1 MEQAEQVCH
10 ISVKTFGDKEDPEST
25 HLAIALMIRIQ
36 EMYQTGEVK
45 RMELKGLWD
54 DCGRSAAGASAR

>member
-1 MEQAEQVCH
+1 MEQAEQVCQ
-10 ISVKTFGDKEDPEST
+10 ISVSPERT

-45 RMELKGLWD
+45 RLELKGLWD
-54 DCGRSAAGASAR
+54 DCCGSAAGASAT